1 MRFPGSE
8 ALTEVTFRFD
18 KVVLAWSITVVLF
31 GTEILA
37 GDLVLTVTNI
47 QRPGML
53 FVTLYRDART
63 FVDDM
68 VNTRRPVE
76 KAGVHSVTRES
87 TMDRVARLVITV
99 PDGIVAIAVFHDT
112 NGNGAVD
119 EGFFGIPKEQYGFG
133 NDARPL
139 FRAPSYDASS
149 VMIEGRTTHSIKLR

>member
-1 MRFPGSE
+1 M
-8 ALTEVTFRFD
+8 
-18 KVVLAWSITVVLF
+18 VLF

-53 FVTLYRDART
+53 FVTLYQDART
-63 FVDDM
+63 FEDDM
-68 VNTRRPVE
+68 VNTRMPVE
-76 KAGVHSVTRES
+76 KAGVYSVTRES

-119 EGFFGIPKEQYGFG
+119 EGFLGIPKEQYGFT
-133 NDARPL
+133 NNARPL
-139 FRAPSYDASS
+139 FRPPTYYASS
-149 VMIEGRTTHSIKLR
+149 IVIEGRTAHLIKLR